1 MNNTAQ
7 LERSLERDRA
17 ASGAATIFLVILC
30 TSSAIAQQ
38 AVLDHCR
45 NTSSDADR
53 IACLEAALLAN
64 EPAAVVPQAEVED
77 ATDKAP
83 EAPVGI
89 GAEQVVARTQTEE
102 GRIEEL
108 EKARGLAVASYAT
121 VPYEK
126 LQVTLQN
133 GQVWQQIVGDT
144 QKIRVDLKRNQT
156 VDIEESSLSGY
167 KLRLNEM
174 RRTVRVKRIR

>member
-1 MNNTAQ
+1 MNK
-7 LERSLERDRA
+7 A
-17 ASGAATIFLVILC
+17 APTIFLVIMC
-30 TSSAIAQQ
+30 TTSAMAQQ
-38 AVLDHCR
+38 SVVEHFR

-64 EPAAVVPQAEVED
+64 EPAAVVPQATVED

-89 GAEQVVARTQTEE
+89 GAEQVVARAQSDEE
-102 GRIEEL
+102 RIENL
-108 EKARGLAVASYAT
+108 EKAEGLAVASYAT

-133 GQVWQQIVGDT
+133 GQVWRQIIGDT
-144 QKIRVDLKRNQT
+144 QKIRVSLTRNQT

-174 RRTVRVKRIR
+174 RRTVRVERIR